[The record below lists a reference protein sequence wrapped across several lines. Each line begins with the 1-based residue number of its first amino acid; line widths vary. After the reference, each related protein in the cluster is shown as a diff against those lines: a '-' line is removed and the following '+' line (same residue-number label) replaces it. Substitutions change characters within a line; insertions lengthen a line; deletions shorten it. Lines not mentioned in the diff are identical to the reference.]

1 MAYLCVGGQE
11 DTGATSQGIL
21 AHSSNSRVQG
31 SWVASP
37 FLTKTRGDMVKG
49 NDLRSVSV
57 EMRRGSKSEGLER
70 SEPPERKDH
79 LLDIRGQRAVC
90 LL

>member
-11 DTGATSQGIL
+11 DTGATSQGML

-37 FLTKTRGDMVKG
+37 FLTKARGGTVKG
-49 NDLRSVSV
+49 NDLWSVSM
-57 EMRRGSKSEGLER
+57 EGRRGSKLDGLER
-70 SEPPERKDH
+70 SEPPERKDCF
-79 LLDIRGQRAVC
+79 LDI
-90 LL
+90 